1 MSTLAIPH
9 EAGGE
14 AWDTLTLGGIRFD
27 GLAVVSGDA
36 FKKKIDKRRAAGAD
50 GARIVDKGFDLV
62 ELTLTLTAWLPAH
75 VAQIESLALLV
86 APRGGPTSRRRALDV
101 AYPSLAFAGITQVY
115 VTGATLPV
123 ADEGK
128 VTWTIR
134 ATEYREPPARN
145 ATTRATPPAQTS
157 DRADIDP
164 EIAATFRNNPIPTP
178 SSSGAA
184 GP

>member
-14 AWDTLTLGGIRFD
+14 AWDTLTLGGVRFG

-36 FKKKIDKRRAAGAD
+36 FRKKIDKRRAAGAD
-50 GARIVDKGFDLV
+50 GARLVDKGFDLV
-62 ELTLTLTAWLPAH
+62 EITITLTAWLPEHA
-75 VAQIESLALLV
+75 AQIESLAQLV

-145 ATTRATPPAQTS
+145 TTTRATPPAQTS

>member
-1 MSTLAIPH
+1 MSTLVIPH

-14 AWDTLTLGGIRFD
+14 AWDTLTLGGVRF
-27 GLAVVSGDA
+27 GGVCVVSGDA

-62 ELTLTLTAWLPAH
+62 EITLTLTAWLPEH
-75 VAQIESLALLV
+75 VEQIESLALLV

-123 ADEGK
+123 ADDGK

-134 ATEYREPPARN
+134 ATEYREPPPRN
-145 ATTRATPPAQTS
+145 TTTRATPPAQTS

-178 SSSGAA
+178 SASGAA
-184 GP
+184 SP